1 VSTRGQER
9 SAPPQGLRPS
19 PESATRARPGGVTTR
34 EDTVKNDPA
43 KEIKKTLDKTDRDI
57 NRAGVSGDKVLDN
70 LKKMFDE
77 RTRDKR

>member
-1 VSTRGQER
+1 
-9 SAPPQGLRPS
+9 
-19 PESATRARPGGVTTR
+19 
-34 EDTVKNDPA
+34 VKNDPA

>member
-1 VSTRGQER
+1 M
-9 SAPPQGLRPS
+9 
-19 PESATRARPGGVTTR
+19 
-34 EDTVKNDPA
+34 KNDPA

>member
-1 VSTRGQER
+1 MAS
-9 SAPPQGLRPS
+9 
-19 PESATRARPGGVTTR
+19 
-34 EDTVKNDPA
+34 KNGPA
-43 KEIKKTLDKTDRDI
+43 EEIKKTLDKTDRDI